1 VYLREINLLNRVL
14 HGQERRIYEEMD
26 MCLFAKMRGFK
37 LEWFSRELM
46 RSNSV
51 LQLLAT
57 LFVLPLSRRLFRIAN
72 MVMME
77 ALWSELI
84 WLVDWWAGVQASF
97 FHPQNCQFSRSYGS
111 FAVWIPILLEGLNCG
126 PFYAGAG
133 VC

>member
-1 VYLREINLLNRVL
+1 MEGGFTFIALPLGLMFFLSGFIINV
-14 HGQERRIYEEMD
+14 
-26 MCLFAKMRGFK
+26 F
-37 LEWFSRELM
+37 
-46 RSNSV
+46 
-51 LQLLAT
+51 QLLAT

-84 WLVDWWAGVQASF
+84 WLVDWWAGVQACF
-97 FHPQNCQFSRSYGS
+97 FHSQNCQFSQCYGS
-111 FAVWIPILLEGLNCG
+111 FTVWIPILLEGLNCG